1 MGYGGY
7 QSSWGK
13 SDGKISHYAAWAAA
27 GVGRRGARLLH
38 NRRVGLR
45 ICLRLVES
53 PVQGL
58 DKHTQL
64 AAMKARGILPERG
77 GADVRIAGYAT
88 ALHRSGLRSALGGSP
103 GYGDDL
109 AVVQP
114 GTLL

>member
-27 GVGRRGARLLH
+27 GVGRRRARLLH
-38 NRRVGLR
+38 NRRVRLR

-64 AAMKARGILPERG
+64 AMKVRGILPAHG
-77 GADVRIAGYAT
+77 VADVRSVGYAT
-88 ALHRSGLRSALGGSP
+88 ALHRSGLRSVLGSSP
-103 GYGDDL
+103 GYGGGL
-109 AVVQP
+109 AVAQP